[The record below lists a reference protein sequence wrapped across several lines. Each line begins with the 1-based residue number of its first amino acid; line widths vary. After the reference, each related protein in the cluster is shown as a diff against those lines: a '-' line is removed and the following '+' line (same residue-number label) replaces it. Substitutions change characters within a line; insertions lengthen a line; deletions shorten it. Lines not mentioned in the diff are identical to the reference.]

1 MYSTVYSVLMMGLY
15 PQKVCVET
23 DISDGLPVFQ
33 MVGYLSASV
42 REARERVCT
51 AIRNGGVK
59 MPAKKITVNLSPAG
73 LRKQGA
79 GFDLPLA
86 LSVLA
91 ALGLVKEQALKE
103 TMILGELG
111 LDGSVRPVR
120 GVLPAI
126 LFARDQGF
134 GRCLV
139 PLENVREGELVE
151 GIDCVGTKSLMEAVE
166 LLNHPAQMRPV
177 KGDFDKFLKKLTDY
191 PVDFA
196 ELRGQKTARRAA
208 EAAVAGMH
216 NLLIL
221 GPQGSGKTMLSR
233 RIPTIFP
240 PLTLE
245 ESMEISKI
253 YSVTGLL
260 SQEEPM
266 VTRRPFRVPHH
277 TLTENGMCG
286 GGRIPTPGEIS
297 LAHLGV
303 LFLDELTEYPKPVL
317 ECLRQPMEDAS
328 IQLSRVSGT
337 FVYPADFMLVAAMNP
352 CPCGYYP
359 DREKCTCSPGEI
371 RRHLEHISQP
381 LLDRMD
387 ICVEMPRGGYAELKI
402 AHASEESSARIRD
415 RVIRAVLRQRER
427 FAGTGIR
434 YNAGIPSARMAE
446 FCPLGRKQEQ
456 RMEQLFGR
464 LDLSARAYHKIL
476 KVARTLADLEDCP
489 NIQEKHLHEAV
500 LYRSI
505 DKKYWIH

>member
-1 MYSTVYSVLMMGLY
+1 MYSTVYSVLMIGLH
-15 PQKVCVET
+15 PQKICVET

-91 ALGLVKEQALKE
+91 ALGLVKEKALKE
-103 TMILGELG
+103 TMIIGELG
-111 LDGSVRPVR
+111 LDGSVRSVR

-126 LFARDQGF
+126 LFAREQGF
-134 GRCLV
+134 RRCLV
-139 PLENVREGELVE
+139 PLANVREGELVE
-151 GIDCVGTKSLMEAVE
+151 GIECVGTKSLMDAVD
-166 LLNHPAQMRPV
+166 LLNHPENMQPV
-177 KGDFDKFLKKLTDY
+177 KGDFEKFLKKVTDY

-196 ELRGQKTARRAA
+196 ELRGQRTARRAA

-216 NLLIL
+216 NLLLL

-253 YSVTGLL
+253 YSVTGQL
-260 SQEEPM
+260 SPEEPM
-266 VTRRPFRVPHH
+266 ITRRPFRVPHH
-277 TLTENGMCG
+277 TLTETGMCG

-303 LFLDELTEYPKPVL
+303 
-317 ECLRQPMEDAS
+317 
-328 IQLSRVSGT
+328 
-337 FVYPADFMLVAAMNP
+337 
-352 CPCGYYP
+352 
-359 DREKCTCSPGEI
+359 
-371 RRHLEHISQP
+371 
-381 LLDRMD
+381 
-387 ICVEMPRGGYAELKI
+387 
-402 AHASEESSARIRD
+402 
-415 RVIRAVLRQRER
+415 
-427 FAGTGIR
+427 
-434 YNAGIPSARMAE
+434 
-446 FCPLGRKQEQ
+446 
-456 RMEQLFGR
+456 
-464 LDLSARAYHKIL
+464 
-476 KVARTLADLEDCP
+476 
-489 NIQEKHLHEAV
+489 
-500 LYRSI
+500 
-505 DKKYWIH
+505 